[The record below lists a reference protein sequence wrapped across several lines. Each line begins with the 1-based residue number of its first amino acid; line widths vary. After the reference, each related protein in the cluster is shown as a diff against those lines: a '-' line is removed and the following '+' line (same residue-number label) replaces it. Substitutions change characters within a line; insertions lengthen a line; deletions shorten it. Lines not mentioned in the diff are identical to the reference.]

1 MKTQNIK
8 ESYSNYRENLC
19 FVKLFRFLCLY
30 INHSYMKSFITQ
42 KYNYNFGI
50 STTDN
55 KISLSLKLLLF
66 NYFI

>member
-1 MKTQNIK
+1 MVGDKNTEYQ
-8 ESYSNYRENLC
+8 REL
-19 FVKLFRFLCLY
+19 FKLQRKFCSLCLY
-30 INHSYMKSFITQ
+30 IYHSYMKSFITQ